1 MGCTHN
7 FFKVRLGGNPTKY
20 DDGSLL
26 SKELLGNTRKVY
38 KKFLKF
44 LRSIR
49 REAISQWGNYNMFNV
64 YIENSLVIRNLRI
77 VMKRDFVRGW
87 SSYPR
92 IIPFAK
98 K

>member
-1 MGCTHN
+1 MSLNSQAEKGGPKYRLRLLVEIVPQWICFEVGCTHN

-49 REAISQWGNYNMFNV
+49 RE
-64 YIENSLVIRNLRI
+64 
-77 VMKRDFVRGW
+77 DC
-87 SSYPR
+87 
-92 IIPFAK
+92 
-98 K
+98 